1 MFLSVFTKNPVHS
14 WTQYKTGT
22 ATWKHTTSRLAGGT
36 DVNERLT
43 HDTQKRSRGAGRKEQ
58 ARGRES
64 PGGGGTDLA
73 KKSGGGFSW
82 KRCGHS
88 AL

>member
-1 MFLSVFTKNPVHS
+1 M
-14 WTQYKTGT
+14 
-22 ATWKHTTSRLAGGT
+22 
-36 DVNERLT
+36 NERLT
-43 HDTQKRSRGAGRKEQ
+43 HDTQKRRRGAGRKEQ